1 MDEAR
6 EKKLEDTKEE
16 ERVDEQKCGSVK
28 AVRGATSYNISWQGS
43 SGATNAASVS
53 TYYTG
58 GSLFVS
64 AIASGTASWGTACVV
79 TATPTN
85 YKLKNGNASVACEVE
100 STNFGKSYIIDVTPA
115 AKYKNTTVRVSMSVS
130 SSKGMVIYVHGS
142 IE

>member
-6 EKKLEDTKEE
+6 EKKLENAKE
-16 ERVDEQKCGSVK
+16 ERVEEQNCESIK
-28 AVRGATSYNISWQGS
+28 AVRGATSYNISWQGA
-43 SGATNAASVS
+43 SGATNAATVS

-64 AIASGTASWGTACVV
+64 AIASGTASWGPACVV

-85 YKLKNGNASVACEVE
+85 YKLKTGNASVSCEIE
-100 STNFGKSYIIDVTPA
+100 STNFGNSYIIDVTPA
-115 AKYKNTTVRVSMSVS
+115 AKYKNTTIRVSMSVS